1 MMDTE
6 FLDVLSFTIP
16 GIPMSKSNNSIHNTA
31 GIKILS
37 PEYIEYEES
46 IAKIARL
53 SAKNK
58 KFKYKVI
65 ANVTVYFKNLRQHV
79 DLNNMPKSI
88 CDGIEKSGVISN
100 DIDISSIYFRE
111 DFDYD
116 NPRVE
121 VTLYNAMKFKP
132 VYEIVSL
139 NKDEMSSIEEEY
151 TTVQKRKERNLKA
164 SEKRKLKKE
173 NEVTVEDKFLKAQ
186 IKKEK
191 AIKRAE
197 KKLNKKSKEHT
208 CSICNNSFDEK
219 YLNKINGTDTW
230 ICRGCILCGYGR

>member
-1 MMDTE
+1 MDTD

-16 GIPMSKSNNSIHNTA
+16 GIPMSKSNNSIHNVA
-31 GIKILS
+31 GTKILS

-65 ANVTVYFKNLRQHV
+65 AEVKVYFKNLRQHV

-88 CDGIEKSGVISN
+88 CDGIEKSGVITN
-100 DIDISSIYFRE
+100 DIDISNIYFRE
-111 DFDYD
+111 DFDYE

-132 VYEIVSL
+132 VYEIVPLSEE
-139 NKDEMSSIEEEY
+139 EMSSIEDEY
-151 TTVQKRKERNLKA
+151 INVQKRKERNLKA

-173 NEVTVEDKFLKAQ
+173 SEITVEDKFLKAQ

-191 AIKRAE
+191 AIKKAE
-197 KKLNKKSKEHT
+197 KKLNKKPKEDI
-208 CSICNNSFDEK
+208 CSICNKSFDVK
-219 YLNKINGTDTW
+219 FLNKISGTDTW